1 MKQVKSTYK
10 YRSKVILPRQ
20 EKESQIKNLKRVQF
34 PFIAKALKMIMV
46 MLVIGVVVI
55 AYVHQYAVI
64 SKANY
69 DMQDLQKQFN
79 SVKAMN
85 ERMRIAIA
93 QNESLKHIE
102 EEARNRLGLVEPKD
116 VVFISTGQEPAKQ
129 AKPTQIAHTG
139 KPLGIIQEVGT
150 WFKNITSVE
159 AGTLDG

>member
-10 YRSKVILPRQ
+10 YRPKVIIPRQ
-20 EKESQIKNLKRVQF
+20 EKEPQIKNFKRVQF

-46 MLVIGVVVI
+46 MAVIGVVVI

-69 DMQDLQKQFN
+69 DIQDLQKQFN
-79 SVKAMN
+79 GVKAIN
-85 ERMRIAIA
+85 ERMHIAIA

-102 EEARNRLGLVEPKD
+102 EEARDRLGLVEPKD
-116 VVFISTGQEPAKQ
+116 VYFISTGQEPVRQ
-129 AKPTQIAHTG
+129 EKPAQVAHSG
-139 KPLGIIQEVGT
+139 KPLGIIKEVGT